1 MLFAQCSLTA
11 LLEGNILAVGGVGS
25 AVRREPMATIDL
37 ESSAELFLTYKS
49 LVLIDF
55 ILRPIRR
62 NFGKDRRFYAAVDDM
77 FGFIPHNIELYK
89 LALIH
94 KSASIVLAD
103 GQHINNER
111 LEFLGDAVL
120 ECVSSDYLFIEYPD
134 KNEGFLTKLRSKMV
148 SRQMLNEVAKRIG
161 MDQYVIT
168 HSSNNLSQKHI
179 YGDAFEAMMGAIYL
193 DQGYDFVNRLLIN
206 KIFVDYI
213 KVDQLTQAETDFK
226 SRLIEWCQKNH
237 HTIHFDTANDKH
249 YSSAHPFFYSKVII
263 DNIEMGYGAGESKKE
278 AEQRAAYSVSQ
289 GFNDDDCT
297 KLLDKLDDLDAR
309 DAKSKSH
316 SARQPKVELKVEV
329 EIGKEQ
335 KRELKQKPKAEP
347 AVEVSEQPK
356 SEAKAEVKSEAKAE
370 VKSEPAAEGGEV
382 VAKKS
387 RRNRKP
393 AAKPTVTE
401 TPAAEEVK
409 VEAKPAEVVA
419 DEVVATPVEEQEE
432 SAPKPARRRSS
443 SRRKSATKKDSANAD
458 SAAENEPAE
467 AKIEAK
473 SEAKSEAKAEAEPKS
488 DSGPA
493 KSVKKSPRRRS
504 KPKAKPAA
512 EQTAEQASA
521 PASVPATGVE

>member
-1 MLFAQCSLTA
+1 
-11 LLEGNILAVGGVGS
+11 
-25 AVRREPMATIDL
+25 
-37 ESSAELFLTYKS
+37 
-49 LVLIDF
+49 
-55 ILRPIRR
+55 
-62 NFGKDRRFYAAVDDM
+62 M

-120 ECVSSDYLFIEYPD
+120 ECVSSDYLFIEYSD

-161 MDQYVIT
+161 LDKYVIT

-193 DQGYDFVNRLLIN
+193 DQGYEFVNRLLIN
-206 KIFVDYI
+206 KLFVDYI

-289 GFNDDDCT
+289 GFSDDDCT

-309 DAKSKSH
+309 DAKPKSRP
-316 SARQPKVELKVEV
+316 ARQPKVELKVEL
-329 EIGKEQ
+329 EIGKEPKKESKKESKKEQ
-335 KRELKQKPKAEP
+335 KQEPKKEP
-347 AVEVSEQPK
+347 AVELSEQPK
-356 SEAKAEVKSEAKAE
+356 SEPKSESKEQPKAEQP
-370 VKSEPAAEGGEV
+370 KSEPKAEGSDAP
-382 VAKKS
+382 AKKS

-393 AAKPTVTE
+393 AAKTTAVE
-401 TPAAEEVK
+401 TPATEEVKAEVKPAEEV
-409 VEAKPAEVVA
+409 
-419 DEVVATPVEEQEE
+419 VEEAIVAIAEEQQE

-443 SRRKSATKKDSANAD
+443 SRRKSATKKDGANAD
-458 SAAENEPAE
+458 SAAESAPAE
-467 AKIEAK
+467 AKTEAK
-473 SEAKSEAKAEAEPKS
+473 TEAKIEAKAEAEPKS
-488 DSGPA
+488 DSEPT
-493 KSVKKSPRRRS
+493 KSVKKSPRRRP
-504 KPKAKPAA
+504 KPKAKEAASQSA
-512 EQTAEQASA
+512 EQESA
-521 PASVPATGVE
+521 PATAPAPKSE